1 MILGIDTSRR
11 DTHIALLHPDGRI
24 SSKSAPFERQAS
36 DQAFVLA
43 STILQDENLR
53 IEDISAFA
61 VCIGPGSFTGLRIGL
76 GMARTLAWS
85 LKRPLIGIDSVEL
98 VALGAHA
105 QGSLNLGETFRAANH
120 GFRTTT
126 FSGLYRLSKSGS
138 IQRKGALDFDDDEDG
153 FGARQNPACR
163 CFVAGDFPFSA
174 QIVTPLEPSFSSV
187 ETLIITAKKRLALQ
201 TPPPIESVQPLYIKP
216 FSVGPPKSQ
225 PGGAS

>member
-1 MILGIDTSRR
+1 LILGIDTSRR
-11 DTHIALLHPDGRI
+11 DTHIALLHSDGRI
-24 SSKSAPFERQAS
+24 ISKSAPFERQAS

-43 STILQDENLR
+43 STILKDEKVR
-53 IEDISAFA
+53 IEDVSAFA

-85 LKRPLIGIDSVEL
+85 LERPLIGIDSVEL
-98 VALGAHA
+98 VALGAQA

-126 FSGLYRLSKSGS
+126 FSGLYRLSKSGA

-153 FGARQNPACR
+153 FDARQNPDCR
-163 CFVAGDFPFSA
+163 CFVAEDFPFGA
-174 QIVTPLEPSFSSV
+174 QIVTPLEPAFSPA
-187 ETLIITAKKRLALQ
+187 ETLTIAARECLTHQ
-201 TPPPIESVQPLYIKP
+201 ESPPIESVQPLYIKP
-216 FSVGPPKSQ
+216 FSIGPPKSQ